1 LTHFANAAV
10 RMCKTHE
17 KVFQKVPQLL
27 IVVCNRFRYDPI
39 DGGKKIM
46 TTLEFQDTI
55 SIESKSADHKISN
68 QLQFNAVVRHIG
80 SSLEGG
86 HYIADIVFMF

>member
-1 LTHFANAAV
+1 
-10 RMCKTHE
+10 
-17 KVFQKVPQLL
+17 
-27 IVVCNRFRYDPI
+27 
-39 DGGKKIM
+39 M

-55 SIESKSADHKISN
+55 SIEKSADHKISN